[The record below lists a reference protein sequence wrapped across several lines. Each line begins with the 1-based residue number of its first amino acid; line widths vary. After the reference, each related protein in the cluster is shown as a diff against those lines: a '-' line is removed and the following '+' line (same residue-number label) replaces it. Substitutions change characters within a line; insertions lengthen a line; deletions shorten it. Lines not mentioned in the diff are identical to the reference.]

1 MSVQIKFHYLKQV
14 IIQNVFYLR
23 NKDEI
28 VGF

>member
-14 IIQNVFYLR
+14 IIQIFFYLR